1 MMSKKE
7 AIAEAKKLEDLKI
20 EGKKMTEEE
29 EYRNAGISKEEAET
43 KPHGDRGPN
52 DLEEQIRVLKKRNA
66 ELMGISKV
74 HRDLNGELRQEV
86 YNLKMKVHGQVA
98 LENKIE
104 GQKRIIEE
112 LTEDNHRL
120 AKEIDDYVNRLRR
133 NGQL

>member
-1 MMSKKE
+1 MVTTKKD
-7 AIAEAKKLEDLKI
+7 AKEFAKTMDKLED
-20 EGKKMTEEE
+20 
-29 EYRNAGISKEEAET
+29 EAIQ
-43 KPHGDRGPN
+43 KGLDRGPN
-52 DLEEQIRVLKKRNA
+52 DLEEQITVLKKRIA
-66 ELMGISKV
+66 ELTGISKV